1 MRRRKIRDV
10 RPQEAKARGLKNKT
24 PGFRDGAMSV
34 KDIEVAKVKGDY
46 ERITGTINWMPGDL
60 PSPSHGKSPALDFAD
75 ALLSGNPKAIRA
87 VEEAMKPP
95 DKEPKEEASL
105 ADKFVATT
113 YDLPRRWKLNA
124 HERKRVE
131 PILQSYRVDMR
142 KAHKFVLD
150 DEFCRYATE
159 ISSTTPPE
167 RLLAR
172 IQYATLPFEVTWVEF
187 DLKTKVRCMRKL
199 HGMDDSKF
207 DYSDVAD
214 RMGLL
219 LRRLSDTEILV
230 ELAVESMHDSES
242 YVGTL
247 ICYLFSTSGEHEWTM
262 HDGNRHGCQA
272 LPITGAMDRPPKE
285 HDEWLS
291 QIGAA
296 SLWSYTTKGKSGML
310 EKASDLTKLKLPGLL
325 FKHGIL
331 GFGRMYFIAA
341 SLARYKDDKGLQ
353 AIAELVSHEVGEF
366 AGMCRWIVILLAML
380 NEVPVDNRLVQ
391 PAGKIR
397 NRLNHSR
404 PLVDYHKLT
413 LRLPKLDPIKFIEK
427 QLRTAGARRRQHPVR
442 QHWRHYLEPV
452 HCGPGQHDWEFD
464 HEEGYALCGKCMS
477 YMRRIPDHL
486 RGDPSLGFVQHDYV
500 LKKDLRAEE
509 TPKPD

>member
-1 MRRRKIRDV
+1 MASKSRRRLTGPGQKPKALRSLRDSHTANYQDIRS
-10 RPQEAKARGLKNKT
+10 EGIT
-24 PGFRDGAMSV
+24 
-34 KDIEVAKVKGDY
+34 
-46 ERITGTINWMPGDL
+46 ERVEGTISWMPGDL
-60 PSPSHGKSPALDFAD
+60 PSPSKGKSAALDFSD
-75 ALLSGNPKAIRA
+75 ALMKGNPKAIRM
-87 VEEAMKPP
+87 VEEAMTATGAM
-95 DKEPKEEASL
+95 EAKEEASL

-113 YDLPRRWKLNA
+113 YDLPKRWKLNA
-124 HERKRVE
+124 HERKKIE

-187 DLKTKVRCMRKL
+187 DLKTKVRCMRAL
-199 HGMDDSKF
+199 HGMDDTHF
-207 DYSDVAD
+207 DYSEVAD

-219 LRRLSDTEILV
+219 LRRLSDTEILA
-230 ELAVESMHDSES
+230 ELAVESAQDSES
-242 YVGTL
+242 YVGTM
-247 ICYLFSTSGEHEWTM
+247 ICYFFSTSGEHEWTVT
-262 HDGNRHGCQA
+262 DGTRYGCQTM
-272 LPITGAMDRPPKE
+272 PMDPSAYVPPKDY
-285 HDEWLS
+285 DEWLT

-296 SLWSYTTKGKSGML
+296 SLWSYTTKGQSGML
-310 EKASDLTKLKLPGLL
+310 EKASDIKKLRLPSLL
-325 FKHGIL
+325 LKHGIL
-331 GFGRMYFIAA
+331 GFGRMFYIAA
-341 SLARYKDDKGLQ
+341 SLPRYKTETGKKAVSD
-353 AIAELVSHEVGEF
+353 LVSHEIGEF

-380 NEVPVDNRLVQ
+380 NEVPVDKKLVQ
-391 PAGKIR
+391 PGGKIR
-397 NRLNHSR
+397 HRLNHSR

-452 HCGPGQHDWEFD
+452 HCGPGQHEWEFD
-464 HEEGYALCGKCMS
+464 HEEGYALCGKCKS

-500 LKKDLRAEE
+500 LKKDPRAEV
-509 TPKPD
+509 